1 MLSIIVH
8 HYVINSGLVEGKTF
22 LDNYFSWVNQFYLI
36 FGMWG
41 KIGINCFAL
50 ITGYY
55 MCVSYN

>member
-1 MLSIIVH
+1 M
-8 HYVINSGLVEGKTF
+8 INSGLVEGKTF
-22 LDNYFSWVNQFYLI
+22 FDNYFSWVNQFYLI

>member
-1 MLSIIVH
+1 MLSIIAH
-8 HYVINSGLVEGKTF
+8 HYVINSGLVEEKTF